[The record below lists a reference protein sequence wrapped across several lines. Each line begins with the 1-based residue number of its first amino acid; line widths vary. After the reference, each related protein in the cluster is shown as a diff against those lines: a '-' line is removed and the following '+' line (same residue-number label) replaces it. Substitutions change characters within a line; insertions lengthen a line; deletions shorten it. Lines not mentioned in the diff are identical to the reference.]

1 MGYWDKNIRGFV
13 PQQNEEGTLPEYTDE
28 QINDMLNSGVVV
40 TGEDGLPKVMPFP
53 EPTAEEKQT
62 QYEQEVERL
71 IRERYT
77 VSQELAILRQQVAKA
92 DEWQEYYTYC
102 EQCKDNAYFEVY
114 AVKRSKL

>member
-40 TGEDGLPKVMPFP
+40 TGEDGLPTVMPFP

-71 IRERYT
+71 IRKRYT
-77 VSQELAILRQQVAKA
+77 VSQELAILRQQTAKA
-92 DEWQEYYTYC
+92 AEWQEYYDYC
-102 EQCKDNAYFEVY
+102 EQCKDNAY
-114 AVKRSKL
+114 RSIYKINRR

>member
-28 QINDMLNSGVVV
+28 QINAMLSSGVVV
-40 TGEDGLPKVMPFP
+40 TGEDGLPTVMPFP

-77 VSQELAILRQQVAKA
+77 VSQELAILRQQAAKA
-92 DEWQEYYTYC
+92 EEYTTYFDYC
-102 EQCKDNAYFEVY
+102 EQCKDKAYLEVY
-114 AVKRSKL
+114 KKERR

>member
-40 TGEDGLPKVMPFP
+40 TGEDGLPTVMPFP

-62 QYEQEVERL
+62 QYEQAVERL

-77 VSQELAILRQQVAKA
+77 VSQELAILRQQATKA
-92 DEWQEYYTYC
+92 EEYTTYFNYC

-114 AVKRSKL
+114 AVKRSKF